1 MDRPGRPNKTG
12 NKDRIKYF
20 ILEENLGDVIFMGL
34 FGLFGKKDVKED
46 LGKALPYAITTAF
59 TPYRLQANTRSSATL
74 AVSVRNLTSE
84 PVMASIVIEVPDK
97 LSLDQTGLARQK
109 EIRIGTLGPNE
120 ERESRADVYGS
131 VGTDK
136 GEYTLG
142 ITAFVHYRDYA
153 HVLNAAKKRT
163 VLQVV

>member
-1 MDRPGRPNKTG
+1 M
-12 NKDRIKYF
+12 
-20 ILEENLGDVIFMGL
+20 ILGTDSGDVILMGI
-34 FGLFGKKDVKED
+34 FGLFGKKDVKAD

-59 TPYRLQANTRSSATL
+59 TPYRLQANTRSNATL
-74 AVSVRNLTSE
+74 SVNVKNLTNE
-84 PVMASIVIEVPDK
+84 PVMASIVVEVPDK
-97 LSLDQTGLARQK
+97 LSLDQTGFSKQK
-109 EIRIGTLGPNE
+109 EIRIGMLGPNE
-120 ERESRADVYGS
+120 QKESHTDIYSG

-163 VLQVV
+163 ILQVV

>member
-1 MDRPGRPNKTG
+1 
-12 NKDRIKYF
+12 
-20 ILEENLGDVIFMGL
+20 MGI
-34 FGLFGKKDVKED
+34 FGLFGKKDVKAD
-46 LGKALPYAITTAF
+46 LGKALPYSITTSF

-74 AVSVRNLTSE
+74 SVNIKNLTNE
-84 PVMASIVIEVPDK
+84 PVMASVVFEVPDK
-97 LSLDQTGLARQK
+97 LSLDQTGFVKQK

-120 ERESRADVYGS
+120 ERESRAEVFGS